1 MASNLPGND
10 EKDPEKE
17 RNRLKES
24 WESLKSREKFDDIYN
39 FAKTNTADT
48 IAYIVLFIGIV
59 LWIFQ
64 YFLGGLLIGLVAGF
78 YFGEILILWAKNL
91 RDYVEYEGV
100 IRSLILIGVLLGLI
114 IAAPSIFIGAIAAI
128 GVRYIITNINS

>member
-1 MASNLPGND
+1 MANNTPRND
-10 EKDPEKE
+10 DKEPESEKNK
-17 RNRLKES
+17 LKES
-24 WESLKSREKFDDIYN
+24 WESLKSGEKFDDLYN

-48 IAYIVLFIGIV
+48 IAYVVLFIGIV

-64 YFLGGLLIGLVAGF
+64 YFIGGLLIGLVAGF
-78 YFGEILILWAKNL
+78 YFGEALVVWAKNL

-114 IAAPSIFIGAIAAI
+114 IAAPSIFIGAVAAI
-128 GVRYIITNINS
+128 GISYIIKNAST